1 MTENSSA
8 QPLECPNCGAAVPG
22 GLAECPQCGMDVFLL
37 SDLLYRQRLEEALAQ
52 SPSTPASIEELVPRL
67 GESLV
72 EQHIITK
79 DALQQA
85 LASQKEE
92 AATGTIRRL
101 GQILVAQGS
110 ISVEDLDR
118 AIASMVARL
127 QQALQKA
134 NHTLE
139 DRVRART
146 NELTQALEK
155 LSELNQL
162 KANFI
167 SHISHELRTPMTHVV
182 GYIDLME
189 DGTFGP
195 LTSQQMDAVI
205 SIRRASQRL
214 EDLIE
219 DLIQYSDNSRGE
231 LSLNI
236 QTIQLRECIQDAYS
250 RMTSKALR
258 GNVRLEIAL
267 PADLPTIRGDARRL
281 TWVLSQLLDNGIK
294 FTPADGTVELRV
306 TVEDNREII
315 SFTDTGIG
323 IPSAQIQELF
333 QPFHQLNGGL
343 TRRYG
348 GTGLGLSM
356 CKMILDAHGS
366 ELTVQSQEG
375 KGSRFQFALPVAK
388 GTNPPPTSG

>member
-1 MTENSSA
+1 MTEYSSA
-8 QPLECPNCGAAVPG
+8 QPLECPNCGAEVPG
-22 GLAECPQCGMDVFLL
+22 GMAECPQCGIDIFLL
-37 SDLLYRQRLEEALAQ
+37 NDLLYRQHLEEALAKPPS
-52 SPSTPASIEELVPRL
+52 SPSSIEELVPRL

-72 EQHIITK
+72 EQRLISK
-79 DALQQA
+79 DNLQRALDA
-85 LASQKEE
+85 QKEE
-92 AATGTIRRL
+92 ARQGHVQRL
-101 GQILVAQGS
+101 GQILIAQHAIS
-110 ISVEDLDR
+110 IEDLDR
-118 AIASMVARL
+118 AIASMVATL

-146 NELTQALEK
+146 TELSQALEK

-182 GYIDLME
+182 GYIDLLE

-195 LTSQQMDAVI
+195 LSSQQMDAVT
-205 SIRRASQRL
+205 SIRRASRRL

-236 QTIQLRECIQDAYS
+236 QSTNLRDCIQDAYS
-250 RMTSKALR
+250 RVTAKALR
-258 GNVRLEIAL
+258 GKVQLEIILPSEL
-267 PADLPTIRGDARRL
+267 PAVRADARRI
-281 TWVLSQLLDNGIK
+281 TWVISQLLDNGIK
-294 FTPADGTVELRV
+294 FTPADGSVELRV
-306 TVEDNREII
+306 TLEDEREII
-315 SFTDTGIG
+315 AIADTGIG
-323 IPSAQIQELF
+323 IPVAQFPELF

-356 CKMILDAHGS
+356 CKMILEAHGS
-366 ELTVQSQEG
+366 ALLVESKEG
-375 KGSRFQFALPVAK
+375 KGSRFQFILPAARPSK
-388 GTNPPPTSG
+388 A